1 MKFISYLWDK
11 RNYIILFIIIC
22 LIFFII
28 IPKKNQIYIKSFN
41 YFDNVITYKIY
52 DKVSSRKITSKIN
65 EIYKKYE
72 NYNDKL
78 KTKLSPSMIEL
89 IEYGKLL
96 YIKTDGYIDIT
107 YSLNNQEEAFKTK
120 IEDVRIKNGKLEK
133 KMDFNFDSIVS
144 SYATSEVLDYLKEN
158 DIKRYIINDG
168 GDVITGKHYNN
179 GKYKVSIHD
188 KNSVLDIL
196 YLEKR
201 AVATRR
207 NNDKLINP
215 KTGKEEKKYDTVVV
229 IAKDNLT
236 ANMLANAVYLMDKS
250 SGEKLV
256 HEYNAECLWQIN
268 SDITATANF
277 NKYLSRS

>member
-1 MKFISYLWDK
+1 MQFISYLWDK
-11 RNYIILFIIIC
+11 RNYIILFVIIC
-22 LIFFII
+22 LTLFII
-28 IPKKNQIYIKSFN
+28 IPKKDQIYIKSFN
-41 YFDNVITYKIY
+41 YFDNIITYKIY
-52 DKVSSRKITSKIN
+52 DKVDNRKITSKIN

-72 NYNDKL
+72 NYNNKL
-78 KTKLSPSMIEL
+78 KTKLSPSMVEL

-107 YSLNNQEEAFKTK
+107 YNNQENNFKTK
-120 IEDVRIKNGKLEK
+120 INDVNIKNGKLEK
-133 KMDFNFDSIVS
+133 KMNFNFDNIIS

-158 DIKRYIINDG
+158 DIKKYIINDS
-168 GDVITGKHYNN
+168 GDVITGKHYNG

-196 YLEKR
+196 YLEEK

-207 NNDKLINP
+207 NDNKLINP
-215 KTGKEEKKYDTVVV
+215 KTGKIEKKYNTVIV

-236 ANMLANAVYLMDKS
+236 AGMLANAVYLMDKS

-268 SDITATANF
+268 SDIQTTANF